1 MTFVCFCGIIIS
13 ESEVRIMTFEEKKE
27 ILTFITQELI
37 APLFNDFRTGD
48 EIWEKEHLKLFNKS
62 QNFLEN
68 LLTNK

>member
-1 MTFVCFCGIIIS
+1 
-13 ESEVRIMTFEEKKE
+13 MTFEEKKE